1 MTGIRLRVLALTAA
15 AAWLAMSCG
24 SGGTSGGPET
34 LAADQTLRWSMVDD
48 VEFLDP
54 AHVSAAT
61 DIGYVQEVFSG
72 LYRFDNNNKL
82 VPDLASGMP
91 DVSSDGKTY
100 TVRLNKNARFS
111 NGDPVSSADVLYS
124 WNRAAALNDAYAST
138 FDPIVGGS
146 DAESGKAKSISG
158 VTAPDPSTVKIE
170 LVNPAGY
177 FLSAIALPVAG
188 WIVDR
193 KVVSAAGE
201 DLWATKPETLIG
213 SGPFKLTARTPKSM
227 MEFAP
232 VPNWW
237 GGSTGAIKKVHVDIG
252 IDQTSAVKKFEAGG
266 YELAG
271 ISSQQVSAD
280 DVLRYKADVT
290 RSKLLTLYPSA
301 RTTWMGFNFAKGPF
315 QGLQAGHDGRLA
327 FSLAVDR
334 AQLVDVGCAKGAT
347 CVKASGGFVARGLKG
362 YLGDARD
369 DTAKFDSASAKSLYQ
384 KWNPDGSRTKG
395 LQIRYNASAVN
406 TQIWSNVQSQLK
418 ANIGVD
424 AELAPS
430 DFPTLIKDRKAK
442 NATLFRDSWLADY
455 DHPQDWFDNLWTCA
469 QAAPGKGNNSGYCN
483 PEVDR
488 LVQKADAETP
498 DRAVSDYQQAEKLLL
513 QDAYGGALFY
523 SIQPYLQQSY
533 VRGAGY
539 TGLTDYRWEGI
550 RLLKH

>member
-1 MTGIRLRVLALTAA
+1 VKGIRLRVLALTAVAAWIA
-15 AAWLAMSCG
+15 AACG
-24 SGGTSGGPET
+24 GGGSTGGAEA
-34 LAADQTLRWSMVDD
+34 LAADQTIRWSMVDD

-82 VPDLASGMP
+82 VPDLATGMP
-91 DVSSDGKTY
+91 DVSADGKTY
-100 TVRLNKNARFS
+100 TVKLNKNARFS
-111 NGDPVSSADVLYS
+111 NGDPLTSADVLYS
-124 WNRAAALNDAYAST
+124 WNRGAALNDAYAST
-138 FDPIVGGS
+138 FDPIVGGT
-146 DAESGKAKSISG
+146 DVESGKVRSISG
-158 VTAPDPSTVKIE
+158 LTAPDPATVKIE
-170 LVNPAGY
+170 LANPAGY

-188 WIVDR
+188 WIVDQ
-193 KVVSAAGE
+193 KVITSAGE
-201 DLWATKPETLIG
+201 DLWATKPETLVG
-213 SGPFKLTARTPKSM
+213 SGPFKLMARTPKSM

-266 YELAG
+266 YDLAG
-271 ISSQQVSAD
+271 ISSQQVSVD

-301 RTTWMGFNFAKGPF
+301 RTTWMGFNFTKGPF
-315 QGLQAGHDGRLA
+315 QGVQPGHDGRLA
-327 FSLAVDR
+327 FSQAVDR
-334 AQLVDVGCAKGAT
+334 DQLVDVGCAKGAT
-347 CVKASGGFVARGLKG
+347 CVKATGGFVARGLNG
-362 YLGDARD
+362 YLGEGRDETARFDA
-369 DTAKFDSASAKSLYQ
+369 AGAKSLYQ

-395 LQIRYNASAVN
+395 LQIRYNTSAVN

-418 ANIGVD
+418 ANLGVD
-424 AELAPS
+424 TELAPS

-442 NATLFRDSWLADY
+442 NAILFRDSWLADY

-469 QAAPGKGNNSGYCN
+469 QAAPGKGNLAGYCN
-483 PEVDR
+483 PQVDR
-488 LVQKADAETP
+488 LVQKADGETP
-498 DRAVSDYQQAEKLLL
+498 DRAVSDYQQAERLML

>member
-1 MTGIRLRVLALTAA
+1 
-15 AAWLAMSCG
+15 MSCG